1 MGALRLIIER
11 EQVVMAAKRK
21 NKQTE
26 TSNRFVMRE
35 GEVTVGVMSL
45 EEIKKLKAKRAL
57 ALAKLHAK

>member
-1 MGALRLIIER
+1 
-11 EQVVMAAKRK
+11 MAAKRK